1 MRQPY
6 GGMAVVPALQL
17 RKVTCVEATQLPA
30 LQAAILQPKLKSR
43 SLTLTLSSCGRYM
56 CQNITLGPI
65 NRFSYYVPT
74 KKKQKPVFHHK
85 GSSVFLCLAQQ
96 KEQNQSYGCL
106 TLRGA
111 RLPHT
116 YS

>member
-30 LQAAILQPKLKSR
+30 VRAAILQPKLKSR

-74 KKKQKPVFHHK
+74 KKTR
-85 GSSVFLCLAQQ
+85 
-96 KEQNQSYGCL
+96 NQCFTIKVPPCSYAWPSRRNRIRA
-106 TLRGA
+106 TDA
-111 RLPHT
+111 
-116 YS
+116 